1 MLTLLPPA
9 QPPPFCE
16 QCASHRGRS
25 DGFEP
30 QPSTSWADDAAAGG
44 ARSLAQSVLNAQ
56 KAMLRS
62 IGLRASGTMRLPR
75 LPSAQLASRLE
86 RTSSAFDAFTAVADS
101 TPGAKEHATRWQQ
114 LRSEYGAVGLSG
126 IARRVVPPI
135 ASSAVLGTILFAS
148 YESFLMRLDTTG
160 GRSDEGSWR
169 REASPLVAG
178 TGAGVV
184 HGACS
189 AAAAASLTAGVAGGP
204 REAWKQFKASAPR
217 VMASDGIEMAGLF
230 GTFEFSKRLLLPAP
244 AVVAQDSAEKGRG
257 VPLHTVAAV
266 LTSGGIAGSVQAALS
281 HAVATKGEFVGL
293 REMARA
299 MPASA
304 LGFAAWEFASWG
316 RGDDTGA

>member
-1 MLTLLPPA
+1 
-9 QPPPFCE
+9 
-16 QCASHRGRS
+16 
-25 DGFEP
+25 
-30 QPSTSWADDAAAGG
+30 
-44 ARSLAQSVLNAQ
+44 
-56 KAMLRS
+56 MLRS
-62 IGLRASGTMRLPR
+62 VGLRASGTMRLPR

-86 RTSSAFDAFTAVADS
+86 RTSSAFDAFAAVADS
-101 TPGAKEHATRWQQ
+101 TPGAKEHSTRWQQ

-135 ASSAVLGTILFAS
+135 ASSAALGTILFAS
-148 YESFLMRLDTTG
+148 YESFLLRLDAAEP
-160 GRSDEGSWR
+160 RSTEGSWR
-169 REASPLVAG
+169 REAAPLVAG

-189 AAAAASLTAGVAGGP
+189 AAAAASLTGTAGGGP
-204 REAWKQFKASAPR
+204 REAWKRFKASAPR
-217 VMASDGIEMAGLF
+217 VMACDGIEMAGLF

-257 VPLHTVAAV
+257 GVPLHTVAAV
-266 LTSGGIAGSVQAALS
+266 LASGGIAGSVQTALS

-299 MPASA
+299 WPASA

-316 RGDDTGA
+316 GGDDTGA